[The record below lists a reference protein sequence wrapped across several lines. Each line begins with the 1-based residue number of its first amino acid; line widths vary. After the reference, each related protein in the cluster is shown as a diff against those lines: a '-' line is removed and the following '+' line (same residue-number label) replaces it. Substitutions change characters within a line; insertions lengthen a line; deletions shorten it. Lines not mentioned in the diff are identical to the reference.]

1 MKKNIWRILFWGII
15 LLLCMTLG
23 IVGFLENRRINE
35 AAEIVLNDLNNIV
48 KNSYILDKYDLP
60 NVEITSNVKG
70 NELIITY
77 SGSRENNYT
86 YTLKDNILT
95 TSYDASDN
103 IGRDILIAV
112 TDSIAV
118 LNGEESGNVY
128 ELFQTSTINN
138 YKINEGIEISTNAS
152 LVEVT
157 LNINIAVIPYS
168 EEPEISYFLYED
180 FSEDDKTNYNLI
192 KSKNNLILIR
202 QSEFEFSLAEN
213 NQLTSDLEESLK
225 NIIIYFYG
233 TDYSNRLSNVDFT
246 NKTNYSD
253 EKIEVTFNPEKNT
266 IEQTNIDENYEFV
279 RIKIINE

>member
-35 AAEIVLNDLNNIV
+35 EAEIVLNDLNNIV

-118 LNGEESGNVY
+118 LNGERSGNVY
-128 ELFQTSTINN
+128 ELFQTTTINN
-138 YKINEGIEISTNAS
+138 YKINEGIEISTNTS
-152 LVEVT
+152 VVEAK
-157 LNINIAVIPYS
+157 LDINIAVIPYS
-168 EEPEISYFLYED
+168 AEPKISYFLYED
-180 FSEDDKTNYNLI
+180 FSEEDKTNYNLI

-202 QSEFEFSLAEN
+202 QNEFEFSLAEN